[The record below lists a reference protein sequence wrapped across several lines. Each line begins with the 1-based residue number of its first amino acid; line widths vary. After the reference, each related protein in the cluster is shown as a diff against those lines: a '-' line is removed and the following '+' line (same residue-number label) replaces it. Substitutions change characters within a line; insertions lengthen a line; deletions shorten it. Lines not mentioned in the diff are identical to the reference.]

1 MPSKKVDIQDLIR
14 YVTAAQGRLPL
25 AVERINRDYDTD
37 YKKED
42 MLGAIAGNTGDLADQ
57 LRTMLIMQM
66 FDTQMQIQLAVGEQL
81 PELTAAETVRFYTS
95 NAAAL
100 SQLMSRPVN
109 TQEEEPVNFIDAKR
123 NLVTRLNGY
132 KERKINQ
139 NIKEQQQATG
149 TDGDN

>member
-81 PELTAAETVRFYTS
+81 PELTAAETVRFLY
-95 NAAAL
+95 
-100 SQLMSRPVN
+100 
-109 TQEEEPVNFIDAKR
+109 F
-123 NLVTRLNGY
+123 
-132 KERKINQ
+132 
-139 NIKEQQQATG
+139 
-149 TDGDN
+149 